1 MASTSRPLLAASSRC
16 RTSLRTKP
24 SSILR
29 GAAVAH
35 RGTSLLSRAIACSC
49 ASTFNTWTS
58 QSTSLL
64 LRRNA
69 SSTAATP
76 SALPRVASLLST
88 QQQAK
93 SRIAPSPW
101 TALKD
106 RIMSS
111 RRPLTT
117 ATYDP
122 STSTSSASTLANPST
137 TRTAPDPPEVALTS
151 PIVAKYLFLIAGM
164 VFCIVV
170 VGGMTRLTE
179 SGLSITEWNVVN
191 GILPPLGAADWESEF
206 AKYRA
211 TPEFRMQNAHITID
225 EFKSIY
231 YWEWAHRILGRVIG
245 LTFVLPIPY
254 FYLRRKVS
262 PRIALSLLGI
272 GTLIGAQGALG
283 WYMVKSGLD
292 EKSVQDLGGVARVSQ
307 YRLAAHLGM
316 AFAVYASCVRLA
328 WGIGRDWKLASL
340 GKGLGGWPTP
350 EQTISGLQSKTVGRV
365 RAMVTVVSALVFVTA
380 LSGAFVAGLDA
391 GLVYNEFP
399 LMGGRLVPA
408 KSELIDD
415 HYARK
420 SDKSDMWRNIFENPT
435 TVQFDHRLLA
445 TTTFT
450 AIVSLFLYARRPS
463 IRPHLPPTTLRLIK
477 GTMHLSILQV
487 ALGISTLIYLVPIH
501 LAATHQAGSLIL
513 LTLALGSGA
522 SLRRPSKVA
531 RELMKVKKMGQFT
544 RI

>member
-1 MASTSRPLLAASSRC
+1 MATTSRSLLVVPSLCRSSL
-16 RTSLRTKP
+16 LRT

-29 GAAVAH
+29 GAASSTSS
-35 RGTSLLSRAIACSC
+35 TSLLSRAIACSC
-49 ASTFNTWTS
+49 ASTSNAW
-58 QSTSLL
+58 QPPPLL
-64 LRRNA
+64 IRRNA
-69 SSTAATP
+69 SSTSSTA

-88 QQQAK
+88 RQSA
-93 SRIAPSPW
+93 SSMAPSPW
-101 TALKD
+101 TALEH
-106 RIMSS
+106 RIEYP
-111 RRPLTT
+111 RRLLTT
-117 ATYDP
+117 TTTTTTYD
-122 STSTSSASTLANPST
+122 LANGT
-137 TRTAPDPPEVALTS
+137 TTQTAPDPPEIALTTPVVS
-151 PIVAKYLFLIAGM
+151 KYLFVIAAM

-179 SGLSITEWNVVN
+179 SGLSITEWNVVS
-191 GILPPLGAADWESEF
+191 GVLPPLGAADWESEF

-211 TPEFRMQNAHITID
+211 TPEFRLQNAHITID

-245 LTFVLPIPY
+245 LTFLLPIPY
-254 FYLRRKVS
+254 FYMRRKVS

-272 GTLIGAQGALG
+272 GTLIGAQGVLG

-292 EKSVQDLGGVARVSQ
+292 EKSVKDLGGVARVSQ

-340 GKGLGGWPTP
+340 GKGLGGWATP
-350 EQTISGLQSKTVGRV
+350 EETIHGLQSKTVGRV
-365 RAMVTVVSALVFVTA
+365 RAVVTVVSALVFLTA

-408 KSELIDD
+408 TKELIDD

-420 SDKSDMWRNIFENPT
+420 SDKSDMWRNLFENPT

-445 TTTFT
+445 TTTFA

-463 IRPHLPPTTLRLIK
+463 IRAHLPPTTLRLIK
-477 GTMHLSILQV
+477 GTMHMSILQV
-487 ALGISTLIYLVPIH
+487 TLGISTLIYLVPIH
-501 LAATHQAGSLIL
+501 LAATHQAGSLVL
-513 LTLALGSGA
+513 LTLALASGA

-531 RELMKVKKMGQFT
+531 RELMRVKKMGQFT
-544 RI
+544 KP